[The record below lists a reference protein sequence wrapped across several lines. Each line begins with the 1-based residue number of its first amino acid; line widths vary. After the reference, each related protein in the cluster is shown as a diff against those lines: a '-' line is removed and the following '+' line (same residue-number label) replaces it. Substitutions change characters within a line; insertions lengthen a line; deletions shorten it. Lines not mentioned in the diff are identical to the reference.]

1 MSGFDADRIF
11 SVAVHDAPE
20 PVGPEKPSETEKLL
34 QEFLLQY
41 RVGSDFIYRRV
52 SYTQFVVK
60 SDKLT
65 LHRDKL
71 RANLLLKQHQLE
83 VDLRH
88 IGLFNDELAHVLQ
101 DRPAEI
107 LPLVRIDV

>member
-52 SYTQFVVK
+52 LYTQSALK
-60 SDKLT
+60 TDMLT
-65 LHRDKL
+65 
-71 RANLLLKQHQLE
+71 
-83 VDLRH
+83 
-88 IGLFNDELAHVLQ
+88 
-101 DRPAEI
+101 
-107 LPLVRIDV
+107 